1 MENSIMKTQQEKS
14 KQKIVAIIR
23 RSGLPVRT
31 QYLVDRVRLPE
42 HIVMNDL
49 LTELVAEKRLSRSY
63 TLLANGEP
71 DLMYDVIL

>member
-1 MENSIMKTQQEKS
+1 MKTQEEKL
-14 KQKIVAIIR
+14 KRKIITIIK

-31 QYLVDRVRLPE
+31 QYLTDRVKLPK
-42 HIVMNDL
+42 HIVLNDL

-71 DLMYDVIL
+71 DCAYDVIV